1 MVTQA
6 CAQKPSC
13 PSESSITVIRGSF
26 QAGPDVEYQLS
37 NFHARLLPKG
47 KAAPLCYERTTVVS
61 KGEIFISSESITKVF
76 SHELEKSNSKIKDF
90 NVRHDAE
97 GATLT
102 GTIKKLI
109 PIHFS
114 IAGPVT
120 TDGSSVRLNVKTV
133 KAEGIPIKELLKLVG
148 GEINSLIKV
157 RGIKGLEAG
166 DDYLS
171 FSPEAVADLKGHITG
186 VSTSDKGLTLRYGPS
201 RNPTAQKPYERSVAR

>member
-13 PSESSITVIRGSF
+13 PSESGITVIRGSF
-26 QAGPDVEYQLS
+26 QARPDVDYQLS

-61 KGEIFISSESITKVF
+61 KGEIFISSESITKVL

-90 NVRHDAE
+90 NVRHHID

-102 GTIKKLI
+102 GTITKII
-109 PIHFS
+109 PLHFS

-148 GEINSLIKV
+148 GEINSLIQV
-157 RGIKGLEAG
+157 RGIKVLEAG
-166 DDYLS
+166 DDYISL
-171 FSPEAVADLKGHITG
+171 SPEAVANLRGHITS
-186 VSTSDKGLTLRYGPS
+186 VTTSDKGLTLRYGPP
-201 RNPTAQKPYERSVAR
+201 RNPTARKP